1 MYALLNNPSAIGVVP
16 MDFKNPQG
24 WTGLHTVIDDGERR
38 SG

>member
-1 MYALLNNPSAIGVVP
+1 VP